1 MKSKTS
7 NREDPL
13 KRLQDA
19 KRQIKQQFAEDS
31 DYQDTKG
38 FDIEKY
44 DEFLLQKDMDTIFDD
59 MIQNNT
65 EKEAP
70 INAVAMENLIVNPR
84 F

>member
-1 MKSKTS
+1 
-7 NREDPL
+7 
-13 KRLQDA
+13 
-19 KRQIKQQFAEDS
+19 
-31 DYQDTKG
+31 
-38 FDIEKY
+38 
-44 DEFLLQKDMDTIFDD
+44 MDTIFDD